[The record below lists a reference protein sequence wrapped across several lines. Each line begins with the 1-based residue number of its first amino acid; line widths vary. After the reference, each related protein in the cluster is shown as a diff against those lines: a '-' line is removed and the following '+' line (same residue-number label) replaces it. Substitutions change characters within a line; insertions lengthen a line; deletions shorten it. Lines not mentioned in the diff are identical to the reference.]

1 MKRLL
6 TEFKLQ
12 EAIKKVEEHDN
23 KDDGNGGPYVNE
35 IYDYT
40 KYLEHAYAV
49 KPRFLDGHK
58 EVSHKMRTI
67 LVDWIVQVHQRFK
80 LQNETLHLTVA
91 IMDRYLSKVPDLPR
105 KEMQMIGLTAML
117 LASKYEGSQKL
128 APDFTNTFKKST
140 CRIWVTS
147 SLSATTP
154 SPEVK
159 KMPQL

>member
-1 MKRLL
+1 
-6 TEFKLQ
+6 
-12 EAIKKVEEHDN
+12 
-23 KDDGNGGPYVNE
+23 
-35 IYDYT
+35 
-40 KYLEHAYAV
+40 V

-117 LASKYEGSQKL
+117 LASKYEGSKN
-128 APDFTNTFKKST
+128 D
-140 CRIWVTS
+140 
-147 SLSATTP
+147 SLFYFS
-154 SPEVK
+154 
-159 KMPQL
+159 